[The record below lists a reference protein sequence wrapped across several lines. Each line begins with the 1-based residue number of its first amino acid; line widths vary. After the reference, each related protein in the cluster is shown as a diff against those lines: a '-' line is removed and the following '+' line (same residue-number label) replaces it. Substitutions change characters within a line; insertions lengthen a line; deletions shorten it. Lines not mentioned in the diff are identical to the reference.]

1 VSQAPA
7 AALPPMA
14 PPSSPARRPAPRWG
28 IQTGLLQTR
37 QPAFWLYVVVLVLG
51 LLWGLVIQLAALLTS
66 PAGWLLSLVLL
77 LLYAIPVLLV
87 VRWLDVYEREPRSLL
102 IGAFMW
108 GYFVAPFFAG
118 FSNDFWGVV
127 IAKLGGADFASQ
139 WSAALTAPIV
149 EETYKYLGIAVLF
162 LIARAEFDDLI
173 DGFVYGAIVGLG
185 FATAEDLMYFMFNF
199 GGSIPAV
206 IDGFYLRVILSGLY
220 GHVTFTG
227 ISGIGLA
234 YFVSHRLDRPLSRRL
249 LVAGGL
255 LLLAMTAHFVWNS
268 PWLDSLPPILL
279 TTFKGLP
286 FLIGLL
292 ILLWLARK
300 RENQALGEVLA
311 SEIGQPGLLTG
322 EMDLLRD
329 WRTRRAAARRVGRAA
344 GPQAARLFS
353 QLQREQVKLALVGT
367 SVYTTDDAGLL
378 QQRAACQ
385 ALRLRLW
392 QMPGVAEA
400 LGLTPDAVAAVMA
413 GAPPPWTRNAQ
424 VMTNG
429 GWALAT
435 PDWNDR
441 RRIGL
446 PPHLELQ
453 VMQERGPWV
462 LVRSRADW
470 LGWTDSRYLEPMPNG

>member
-1 VSQAPA
+1 MSQTDAAP
-7 AALPPMA
+7 LPPLA
-14 PPSSPARRPAPRWG
+14 PPTAPARRPVPRWG
-28 IQTGLLQTR
+28 IQTGLLQLR
-37 QPAFWLYVVVLVLG
+37 QPAFWLFVVALAGG
-51 LLWGLVIQLAALLTS
+51 LLYGLLIQLAAILVS

-77 LLYAIPVLLV
+77 LLYAVPVLLV
-87 VRWLDVYEREPRSLL
+87 VRWLDLYEREPRSLL
-102 IGAFMW
+102 IGAFTW
-108 GYFVAPFFAG
+108 GYFVAPLFAG

-127 IAKLGGADFASQ
+127 IAKLGGADFAAE
-139 WSAALTAPIV
+139 WSAALTAPVV
-149 EETYKYLGIAVLF
+149 EETYKYLGVVVLF

-227 ISGIGLA
+227 IAGIGLA
-234 YFVSHRLDRPLSRRL
+234 YFVSHRFDRPLSRRL

-255 LLLAMTAHFVWNS
+255 LLLAMAAHFVWNS
-268 PWLDSLPPILL
+268 PWLDGLPPLL
-279 TTFKGLP
+279 YTTFKGLP

-292 ILLWLARK
+292 VLLWLARK
-300 RENQALGEVLA
+300 RENKALAEVLA
-311 SEIGQPGLLTG
+311 SEIGQPGLLAG
-322 EMDLLRD
+322 EVEVLDD
-329 WRTRRAAARRVGRAA
+329 WRTRWATALRLRRAA
-344 GPQAARLFS
+344 GPQAQRLFR

-367 SVYTTDDAGLL
+367 AVNSTDDCGLL

-392 QMPGVAEA
+392 QMPGVTDA
-400 LGLTPDAVAAVMA
+400 LGLTQDAVAAVLA
-413 GAPPPWTRNAQ
+413 GAPPAWARNAQ
-424 VMTNG
+424 VITTG

-435 PDWNDR
+435 PDWNDP

-446 PPHLELQ
+446 PPRLELQ
-453 VMQERGPWV
+453 VTQDRGPWV
-462 LVRSRADW
+462 LVRSRDGW
-470 LGWTDSRYLEPMPNG
+470 LGWTDSRYLEPLPTS